1 MNTEITPI
9 KTATIGTT
17 DPERVAAIAY
27 SLIREVFPTAQN
39 NDSDV
44 AVKLRLELLADIVR
58 EIGPEHFMA
67 AIKQAVSISA
77 NRYECSIKRV
87 RECAGLKTTPE
98 PNPAMRAWLLVID
111 VVHRHVRPGPDG
123 GYRLESS
130 VIFQGGEY
138 ITIPV
143 PTIPEPVSRAV
154 RAIGG
159 WGALVETEP
168 AYIAQRMRDFCAVY
182 SEGSLSIDRQG
193 KLEKVG

>member
-1 MNTEITPI
+1 MTTEITNI
-9 KTATIGTT
+9 KKSLSSAN
-17 DPERVAAIAY
+17 PEKIAAIG
-27 SLIREVFPTAQN
+27 LTMIREMFVTVAN
-39 NDSDV
+39 NDSDI
-44 AVKLRLELLADIVR
+44 AVKLRLELMANIVR
-58 EIGPEHFMA
+58 EIGPERFVEA
-67 AIKQAVSISA
+67 VKQAISISA
-77 NRYECSIKRV
+77 SRYECSIKRI

-98 PNPAMRAWLLVID
+98 PNPAMRAWLLVIE
-111 VVHRHVRPGPDG
+111 VLHRHVRPGPDG
-123 GYRLESS
+123 GYRLEAS

-138 ITIPV
+138 VTIPV

>member
-1 MNTEITPI
+1 MTTEITNI
-9 KTATIGTT
+9 KSALSSAN
-17 DPERVAAIAY
+17 PEKVAAMG
-27 SLIREVFPTAQN
+27 LTLVREFFPTTQN
-39 NDSDV
+39 NDSDI
-44 AVKLRLELLADIVR
+44 AVKLRLELMANIVK
-58 EIGPEHFMA
+58 EIGPERFIEA
-67 AIKQAVSISA
+67 VKQAISISA
-77 NRYECSIKRV
+77 SRYECSIKRI

-98 PNPAMRAWLLVID
+98 PNPAMRAWLLV
-111 VVHRHVRPGPDG
+111 VEVLHRHVRPGPDG
-123 GYRLESS
+123 GYRLEAS

-138 ITIPV
+138 VTIPV

-182 SEGSLSIDRQG
+182 SENDSLSIDRQG